1 MKNTVDAGAAKTSR
15 CCASAYVRKPK
26 AVGGEAPLAPMQLM
40 EPSASPGEGFESSYL
55 GKDVTLCGRFALSP
69 RGARARPRHHTRP
82 VSP

>member
-1 MKNTVDAGAAKTSR
+1 
-15 CCASAYVRKPK
+15 
-26 AVGGEAPLAPMQLM
+26 MQLM

-69 RGARARPRHHTRP
+69 RGARAQPRHHTRP